1 MVRPRI
7 LSPEERAL
15 WKQVTQHDTKFHDD
29 SDDAEPAAVEPCLEP
44 PAAMPPLHPQPTPRV
59 APRSPSKQLVLG
71 DLHTLDGLTARRF
84 KRGEL
89 PIDRVLD
96 LHGYGRVDA
105 YDVMART
112 VRAMDA
118 HGERV
123 LAIIT
128 GKGRGGEGVLKR
140 ELPLWLNDGALRPY
154 IIAATH
160 APYRMGGEGAV
171 LVMLKR
177 KRG

>member
-15 WKQVTQHDTKFHDD
+15 WKQVTQHDTKFHGD
-29 SDDAEPAAVEPCLEP
+29 SDDGTAPAAITVEPSP
-44 PAAMPPLHPQPTPRV
+44 PIRSKPSVPLPTTV
-59 APRSPSKQLVLG
+59 PRSPLKQVILG

-89 PIDRVLD
+89 SIDRVLD

-118 HGERV
+118 TGERI

-140 ELPLWLNDGALRPY
+140 ELPLWLNDDAVRPY

-160 APYRMGGEGAV
+160 APYRMGGQGAV